1 MMTLIRP
8 RLRVPVVNALA
19 GTAFASAWLVR
30 GGPSSWWW
38 WTVIEVAVIV
48 RVGTL
53 YVRGGEDTDD
63 GALAGSRADERQ
75 QLIAVRSRALAGNVA
90 LVAAL
95 AGFAIAIAARSAW
108 WPFAV
113 MFLVTGFGY
122 LLGRS
127 VYGSSESDLADEP
140 GAAREAR
147 SPVTP

>member
-1 MMTLIRP
+1 M
-8 RLRVPVVNALA
+8 VV
-19 GTAFASAWLVR
+19 V
-30 GGPSSWWW
+30 
-38 WTVIEVAVIV
+38 VEVAVIV
-48 RVGTL
+48 RVVTL

-95 AGFAIAIAARSAW
+95 AGFAIAVAVRSPW

-122 LLGRS
+122 LLTPQNTRRQNFGSGRS
-127 VYGSSESDLADEP
+127 SIRWRNVSLGLGLWMHKPSPP
-140 GAAREAR
+140 GIRH
-147 SPVTP
+147 SPEQGPQQWRQ

>member
-1 MMTLIRP
+1 MMAFIRP
-8 RLRVPVVNALA
+8 RLRKPAVIALA
-19 GTAFASAWLVR
+19 GSAFASAWLVR

-38 WTVIEVAVIV
+38 SIAVETVVLVRAV
-48 RVGTL
+48 TL
-53 YVRGGEDTDD
+53 YVRAGEDTDD

-95 AGFAIAIAARSAW
+95 AGFAIAVAARSPW

-122 LLGRS
+122 LFGRS
-127 VYGSSESDLADEP
+127 IYGSSESDLANEP
-140 GAAREAR
+140 DADREAR
-147 SPVTP
+147 SPVTS